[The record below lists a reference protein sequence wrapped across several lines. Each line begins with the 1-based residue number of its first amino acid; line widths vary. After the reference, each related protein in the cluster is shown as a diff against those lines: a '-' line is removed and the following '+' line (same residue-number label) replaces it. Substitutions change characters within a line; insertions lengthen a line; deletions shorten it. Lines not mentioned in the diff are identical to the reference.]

1 MAKVPFEYGTIAE
14 KEYFIDREDDR
25 RNLKTFLGGGINV
38 MLISPRRWGKS
49 SVVKAAMQELLAE
62 DQHVRVCYL
71 DAFKVTSLEDFYNKF
86 ASAVI
91 QGTSS
96 AFEKRWQ
103 EAVNFVKSIAPAITI
118 SSDPMNSIEVNLHY
132 NPIQLNE
139 ESILDLPERIA
150 MAKGVHVIVC
160 IDEFQQL
167 AKLGEWK
174 HLEGTMR
181 SVWQQQQH
189 TNYCLYG
196 SKRHMM
202 MDIFGNANNPFYR
215 FGQLLRLEKIG
226 KPYWLPFITNN
237 FANYGK
243 HISEEMAGRV
253 CDTVDCNP
261 WYVQQF
267 CFIIWTHTETE
278 VNEEVFNA
286 SLKMLLDS
294 NTDMYLSDI
303 DKLSVSQVSLLKAIV
318 NGESHL
324 NAQSAVAKYSLGSP
338 QNITKNKRALVEKD
352 IVEKQG
358 NNFMV
363 IDPVFKLW
371 LKREYGL

>member
-1 MAKVPFEYGTIAE
+1 MKVPFEYGTIAE
-14 KEYFIDREDDR
+14 NEYFIDRIDDR
-25 RNLKTFLGGGINV
+25 KNLKTFLGGGINV

-49 SVVKAAMQELLAE
+49 SVVKAAMQELMLE
-62 DQHVRVCYL
+62 DPRVRVCYL
-71 DAFKVTSLEDFYNKF
+71 DAFKITSIEDFYNKF

-103 EAVNFVKSIAPAITI
+103 EAVNFVKSIVPAITI
-118 SSDPMNSIEVNLHY
+118 TSDPLNSIEVNLHY
-132 NPIQLNE
+132 NPIQLSE
-139 ESILDLPERIA
+139 DSILNLPERIA
-150 MAKGVHVIVC
+150 TAKDIHVIVC

-167 AKLGEWK
+167 AKLSDWK

-202 MDIFGNANNPFYR
+202 IDIFGNANNPFYR
-215 FGQLLRLEKIG
+215 FGQLLRLEKI
-226 KPYWLPFITNN
+226 KKEYWLPFITKN
-237 FANYGK
+237 FSDFGK
-243 HISEEMAGRV
+243 HISVEMAERV
-253 CDTVDCNP
+253 CDTVECNP

-267 CFIIWTHTETE
+267 CFLLWTHTEHDVTE
-278 VNEEVFNA
+278 EIFNA
-286 SLKMLLDS
+286 NLKMLLDS
-294 NTDMYLSDI
+294 NSDMFLSDI
-303 DKLSVSQVSLLKAIV
+303 DSLSASQVSLLKAIV
-318 NGESHL
+318 MGEAHL
-324 NAQSAVAKYSLGSP
+324 NAKSVVAKYNLGSP

-358 NNFMV
+358 SQLRV

-371 LKREYGL
+371 FRREYAI